1 MSENQGTASSP
12 ADASSADSSSA
23 EDGKRTLT
31 AWQLASYGAPAMPL
45 SMVALPMAVY
55 LPAVYADAEG
65 FGLGLAFVGLV
76 MMLSR
81 IFDGITDPLIGF
93 ISDRTHNHLLALKL

>member
-1 MSENQGTASSP
+1 MSENQTSG
-12 ADASSADSSSA
+12 DAVP
-23 EDGKRTLT
+23 EDNKRTLT
-31 AWQLASYGAPAMPL
+31 PWQLASYGAPAMPL

-81 IFDGITDPLIGF
+81 IFDGITDPRGIAYDPSLDRIYV
-93 ISDRTHNHLLALKL
+93 SD